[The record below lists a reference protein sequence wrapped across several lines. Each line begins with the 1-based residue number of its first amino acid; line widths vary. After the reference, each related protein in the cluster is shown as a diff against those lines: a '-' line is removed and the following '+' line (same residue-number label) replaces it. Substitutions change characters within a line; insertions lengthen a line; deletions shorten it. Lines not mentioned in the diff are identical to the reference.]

1 MTLNALIVVF
11 GLTAVLFFVAAA
23 RSLRRRRIV
32 GGLVRGGGAL
42 VLVLIAVCA
51 ALIAANLRTYRQ
63 LTAEQPAGE
72 LQFARIGYHQFNGAF
87 TFPSGERTD
96 FALRGDE
103 WQVDAHVLKWRA
115 LANLFGFD
123 TAYRLDRIS
132 GRYTSIDDERNL
144 PRTVYALN
152 QPDRVD
158 LWELAHRYH
167 SWVPWIDALYGSA
180 TFLPM
185 ADGAMYEIKVSQSG
199 LLARPLNQAARA
211 AVGSWQ
217 AP

>member
-32 GGLVRGGGAL
+32 GGLVRGGASL

-63 LTAEQPAGE
+63 LSAEQPAGE
-72 LQFARIGYHQFNGAF
+72 LQFARVGYHQFNGVF
-87 TFPSGERTD
+87 TFPSGERAD

-103 WQVDAHVLKWRA
+103 WQVDARVLKWQA

-123 TAYRLDRIS
+123 AAYRLDRIS
-132 GRYTSIDDERNL
+132 GRYTSVEDERSL
-144 PRTVYALN
+144 PRTVYPLN
-152 QPDRVD
+152 PSDRVD
-158 LWELAHRYH
+158 LW
-167 SWVPWIDALYGSA
+167 
-180 TFLPM
+180 
-185 ADGAMYEIKVSQSG
+185 
-199 LLARPLNQAARA
+199 
-211 AVGSWQ
+211 
-217 AP
+217 

>member
-32 GGLVRGGGAL
+32 GGLVRGGASL

-63 LTAEQPAGE
+63 LSAEQPAGE
-72 LQFARIGYHQFNGAF
+72 LQFTRIGYHQFNGVF

-115 LANLFGFD
+115 FANLVGFD

-132 GRYTSIDDERNL
+132 GRYTRVEDERVQ

-152 QPDRVD
+152 PPQRI
-158 LWELAHRYH
+158 E
-167 SWVPWIDALYGSA
+167 PWD
-180 TFLPM
+180 
-185 ADGAMYEIKVSQSG
+185 
-199 LLARPLNQAARA
+199 
-211 AVGSWQ
+211 
-217 AP
+217 

>member
-42 VLVLIAVCA
+42 VLVLIAVCT

-72 LQFARIGYHQFNGAF
+72 LQFTRIGYHQFNGAF

-103 WQVDAHVLKWRA
+103 WQVDAHVLKWRG
-115 LANLFGFD
+115 LGDPFGVD
-123 TAYRLDRIS
+123 SADQR
-132 GRYTSIDDERNL
+132 GRN
-144 PRTVYALN
+144 
-152 QPDRVD
+152 
-158 LWELAHRYH
+158 H
-167 SWVPWIDALYGSA
+167 
-180 TFLPM
+180 
-185 ADGAMYEIKVSQSG
+185 
-199 LLARPLNQAARA
+199 
-211 AVGSWQ
+211 
-217 AP
+217 APH